1 MYLPGAI
8 AVVLICPH
16 CNPGKPRRQAK
27 LFIFCQNVQ
36 FAQRSPFC
44 SSARLCNLH
53 FLPGCQLYSAWCFAR
68 KFTFFI
74 VKTRFHNIFVTF
86 FQNPLPKIEPLCYNK
101 TILG

>member
-53 FLPGCQLYSAWCFAR
+53 FLPGCQLYSAWCFVR
-68 KFTFFI
+68 KFTFFHRKDT
-74 VKTRFHNIFVTF
+74 VSQYFCHIFSKPATK
-86 FQNPLPKIEPLCYNK
+86 N
-101 TILG
+101 

>member
-44 SSARLCNLH
+44 SSAVCATCIFCPAVNFILHGALRANLH
-53 FLPGCQLYSAWCFAR
+53 FSS
-68 KFTFFI
+68 
-74 VKTRFHNIFVTF
+74 
-86 FQNPLPKIEPLCYNK
+86 
-101 TILG
+101 